1 MDSIQAVSAARSQ
14 EGPLSSGFPV
24 GRKQVCGQA
33 KICLYWFM
41 DLGGDGL
48 VQEYRVR
55 AIFLLFLSRTASP
68 RLCTCWGQASDSG
81 PYSGAE
87 GEGLPQ
93 P

>member
-1 MDSIQAVSAARSQ
+1 MDSIQAVSAARGQ

-24 GRKQVCGQA
+24 GRKQACGQA

-41 DLGGDGL
+41 DLGDDGL
-48 VQEYRVR
+48 VREHRLRV
-55 AIFLLFLSRTASP
+55 IFLSRSASP
-68 RLCTCWGQASDSG
+68 HLCTCWGQASDSG